1 MFGYSDII
9 IKKKTKRQKKHQ
21 AAYEVMFPFKKKMK
35 STWLDSLM
43 IFDAYVY
50 SQKKYSSLLI
60 ANKNQ
65 INEVWSLC
73 VV

>member
-21 AAYEVMFPFKKKMK
+21 AAYEVMFLFKKMK

-50 SQKKYSSLLI
+50 SQKI
-60 ANKNQ
+60 Q
-65 INEVWSLC
+65 FIINRQ
-73 VV
+73 

>member
-9 IKKKTKRQKKHQ
+9 IKKKQNDKRNIRQLMKLCFHL
-21 AAYEVMFPFKKKMK
+21 KKMK

-50 SQKKYSSLLI
+50 SQKKI
-60 ANKNQ
+60 
-65 INEVWSLC
+65 
-73 VV
+73 